1 LVKRRVL
8 VIKLGQ
14 AYENVVSD
22 PKDVCEEVK
31 NILRDEIADRLISAR
46 DIERYCP
53 DKWKKNTKPK
63 AGAKSENDKLSFSK
77 KPQIIVAKT
86 GDGKSITVTSNTK
99 ASDGNQQQ
107 LHDPSVRNGI
117 PANDNNE
124 AQFAMTNQRKS
135 DESKANVDK
144 SPATETVQKL
154 PSYLSDKQ
162 IGQECTSCLELQDQ
176 VTQLKEAL
184 QRISIPIADQIQA
197 FGFEF
202 IIPKEEYELVKDA
215 MDKSK
220 SAIFVKCDGSK
231 NFVRALADVDS

>member
-1 LVKRRVL
+1 MVDNTNQEDASSAATADTPQIQPEAGGGSISARDLEAVIKEVKLEFRQWKLVKRRVL

-22 PKDVCEEVK
+22 PKDICEEVK
-31 NILRDEIADRLISAR
+31 NTLRDEIAERLISSR

-63 AGAKSENDKLSFSK
+63 ALGKTENDNLSFSK

-86 GDGKSITVTSNTK
+86 GDGKSITVNEITSNTK

-107 LHDPSVRNGI
+107 LHDLSVRNGI

-124 AQFAMTNQRKS
+124 AQIAMTNQRKS

-144 SPATETVQKL
+144 SPATGTVQKL
-154 PSYLSDKQ
+154 PSYLSDKR
-162 IGQECTSCLELQDQ
+162 IGQEC
-176 VTQLKEAL
+176 VTGSSHPTERSL
-184 QRISIPIADQIQA
+184 STNFDT
-197 FGFEF
+197 
-202 IIPKEEYELVKDA
+202 
-215 MDKSK
+215 
-220 SAIFVKCDGSK
+220 DG
-231 NFVRALADVDS
+231 